1 MRPDMTQD
9 ALTFLLTAAAG
20 IACGVLFDI
29 FRVLGNFGTNKR
41 LIPIF
46 DLIFVTASAFI
57 ITAAFYIYNS
67 CRLRLYMFAGV
78 LIGVVLYFLLFS
90 GYIIKI
96 LKKIFELFKIIF
108 KILLT
113 PVHFL
118 YKILVV
124 YFFVPVVR
132 LFGKTVKL
140 GFIKINTIRGSI
152 CYEKNEHIGRKNK
165 RRKTGKKEKKAH
177 PCHNIGRRRSG
188 IYADKGNYAAAG
200 NN

>member
-1 MRPDMTQD
+1 MRMNMTQD

-29 FRVLGNFGTNKR
+29 FRVLGGFGTKKR
-41 LIPIF
+41 LIPIL
-46 DLIFVTASAFI
+46 DLIFVLLSAFI

-90 GYIIKI
+90 GYIVKL

-132 LFGKTVKL
+132 LFKKIIKS
-140 GFIKINTIRGSI
+140 GFIKINTIRGSVF
-152 CYEKNEHIGRKNK
+152 YEKNKHIGRKNK

-177 PCHNIGRRRSG
+177 PCLNIGRRRSG
-188 IYADKGNYAAAG
+188 VYADKGSYASAG